1 MNKTPNGLDDR
12 VYEAIMR
19 NIPHH
24 GSVAYDELV
33 AKTAASLGNSHP
45 EEKIRETIERLL
57 DRFILLE
64 DGKGNIIL
72 NE

>member
-1 MNKTPNGLDDR
+1 MNKTPSGLDDR
-12 VYEAIMR
+12 IYEAIMR
-19 NIPHH
+19 NIPHYK
-24 GSVAYDELV
+24 SVTYDELV
-33 AKTAASLGNSHP
+33 TKTATSLGNSHP

-64 DGKGNIIL
+64 DNKGNITL